1 MFGLDDSNDSN
12 DTNERED
19 DIPDNFKPR
28 SDKDAGIVLAKTVLE
43 AAFTKKMQAL
53 VKRHP
58 SVIVL
63 TVPNAEWIPLMSRAI
78 KTMADAPAV
87 RGVAERYRS
96 SKGSQRV
103 GKDELQWLQT
113 GRSVLYITQNPGDL
127 LDEDVL
133 AGVDVTIVIPA
144 LTTALLRRAIRKM
157 TGSIARGVT
166 APMADLDIDL
176 IATLLRPGMSAKQCV
191 RNLRRAVGIDRGAP
205 ASQTYTAPVLS
216 DLPLTANVRAWAD
229 QVLADLRAVSAG
241 DLGADRLIPAVL
253 EGPPGTGKTLIA
265 ESLAQSSGWA
275 FVPTSV
281 GSWFA
286 TGDGALGGV
295 SRNARKFFDTLVSRA
310 PAVGLLDELDA
321 IPNRA
326 SIDNRGRD
334 WWTPV
339 VTLILTE
346 IDTMRKSGRP
356 ILLLGATNYYN
367 RLDDALVRPGRLQER
382 ISVLPPENEEE
393 VVAVL
398 RHYLGD
404 DLAKADLGRIGRLGQ
419 GATPARIEGW
429 VKEARGLARTEKRS
443 LLLGDILAQVVP
455 RENRTAADIR
465 TVAIHEIGH
474 ALVAHRLGLVVES
487 VSIIPSGAS
496 SGHTVARKTTLMPTW
511 DQVMDYVTLALG
523 GRAADMVVG
532 QGANSGAESD
542 LAEATQLLLSAYE
555 TQGLYEGLASRHVLG
570 TIAGHADLRRD
581 IGKKLWQA
589 LDRARAIVRQDRD
602 LVLTLAE
609 RLISEKVFSAQQW
622 LEALADAALDIA
634 RSGSAPMGR
643 VQGEP
648 PQLPRA
654 ERVGGEADR
663 FHLETASHVLLQRPP
678 ERDLEAEDAD
688 GSLA

>member
-1 MFGLDDSNDSN
+1 MLGHDDTHNS
-12 DTNERED
+12 ED
-19 DIPDNFKPR
+19 DVPENFQPR
-28 SDKDAGIVLAKTVLE
+28 SDKDAGMVLGKTVLE
-43 AAFTKKMQAL
+43 AAFTKRMQAL

-63 TVPNAEWIPLMSRAI
+63 TVPNAEWIPLMTRAI

-87 RGVAERYRS
+87 RGVAERYKS
-96 SKGSQRV
+96 SKGLQRV
-103 GKDELQWLQT
+103 GKEELQWLQT
-113 GRSVLYITQNPGDL
+113 GRSVVYISHNPRDL

-144 LTTALLRRAIRKM
+144 LSAELLRRAIRKL

-166 APMADLDIDL
+166 PSLADLDIGL
-176 IATLLRPGMSAKQCV
+176 ISTLLRPGMSAKQCV
-191 RNLRRAVGIDRGAP
+191 SNLRRAVQIGKDAP
-205 ASQTYTAPVLS
+205 ELPAYTAPLLNQ
-216 DLPLTANVRAWAD
+216 LPLTANVRIWTD

-241 DLGADRLIPAVL
+241 DLGADRLVPAVL

-295 SRNARKFFDTLVSRA
+295 SRNARRFFEAVLARA
-310 PAVGLLDELDA
+310 PAIGFLDELDA

-356 ILLLGATNYYN
+356 VLLLGATNYYD

-382 ISVLPPENEEE
+382 VSVLPPESEEE
-393 VVAVL
+393 VIAVL

-404 DLAKADLGRIGRLGQ
+404 DLAQTDLSRVGRLGQ

-429 VKEARGLARTEKRS
+429 IKEARGLARAEERS
-443 LLLGDILAQVVP
+443 LLIGDILAQVVP
-455 RENRTAADIR
+455 KDTRTAADIR

-487 VSIIPSGAS
+487 VSIIPVGAS
-496 SGHTVARKTTLMPTW
+496 SGQTVTRRPTLMPTW

-542 LAEATQLLLSAYE
+542 LAEATQLLLLAYE

-609 RLISEKVFSAQQW
+609 RLISEKMFSAQQW

-634 RSGSAPMGR
+634 RSGSAPTGR
-643 VQGEP
+643 VQDEP
-648 PQLPRA
+648 PELPMA
-654 ERVGGEADR
+654 KSAVSEADR
-663 FHLETASHVLLQRPP
+663 FHIEAASHVLLQRPLDQ
-678 ERDLEAEDAD
+678 DLEAKDAD

>member
-1 MFGLDDSNDSN
+1 MFGHDDTHNS
-12 DTNERED
+12 ED
-19 DIPDNFKPR
+19 DVPENYQPR
-28 SDKDAGIVLAKTVLE
+28 SDKDAGMVLGKTVLE
-43 AAFTKKMQAL
+43 AAFTKRMQAL

-63 TVPNAEWIPLMSRAI
+63 AVPNAEWIPLMTRVI

-87 RGVAERYRS
+87 RGVAERYKS
-96 SKGSQRV
+96 SKGPQRV
-103 GKDELQWLQT
+103 GKEELQWLQS
-113 GRSVLYITQNPGDL
+113 GRSVVYISQNPRDL

-144 LTTALLRRAIRKM
+144 LSTELLRRAIRKL

-166 APMADLDIDL
+166 SSMADLDISL

-191 RNLRRAVGIDRGAP
+191 RNLGRAVRIGRAELVPP
-205 ASQTYTAPVLS
+205 AYTAPVLS

-241 DLGADRLIPAVL
+241 NLGADRLIPAVL

-295 SRNARKFFDTLVSRA
+295 SRNARKFFETLVSRA

-367 RLDDALVRPGRLQER
+367 RLDDALVRPGRLHER
-382 ISVLPPENEEE
+382 ISVLPPESEEE
-393 VVAVL
+393 VIAVL

-404 DLAKADLGRIGRLGQ
+404 DLAQTDLSRIGRLGQ

-429 VKEARGLARTEKRS
+429 VKEARGLARAEKRS
-443 LLLGDILAQVVP
+443 LVLGDILAQVMP
-455 RENRTAADIR
+455 REDRTAADIR

-496 SGHTVARKTTLMPTW
+496 SGRTVVRKTTIMPTW

-542 LAEATQLLLSAYE
+542 LAEATQLLLLAYE

-609 RLISEKVFSAQQW
+609 RLISEKVFSAPQW
-622 LEALADAALDIA
+622 LDALADAALDIA
-634 RSGSAPMGR
+634 RSGSAPTGR
-643 VQGEP
+643 VQDEP
-648 PQLPRA
+648 PELPMA
-654 ERVGGEADR
+654 KSAGSEADR
-663 FHLETASHVLLQRPP
+663 FHIEAASHVLLQRPLDQ
-678 ERDLEAEDAD
+678 DLEAKDAD

>member
-1 MFGLDDSNDSN
+1 MFGHDDTHNS
-12 DTNERED
+12 ED
-19 DIPDNFKPR
+19 DVPESFQPR
-28 SDKDAGIVLAKTVLE
+28 SDKDAGMVLGKIVLE
-43 AAFTKKMQAL
+43 AAFTKRMQAL
-53 VKRHP
+53 VKHHP

-63 TVPNAEWIPLMSRAI
+63 AVSNAEWIPLMTRVI

-87 RGVAERYRS
+87 RGVAERYKS
-96 SKGSQRV
+96 SKGLQRV
-103 GKDELQWLQT
+103 GKEELQWLQT
-113 GRSVLYITQNPGDL
+113 GRSVLYISHNPRDL

-133 AGVDVTIVIPA
+133 AGVDATIVIPA
-144 LTTALLRRAIRKM
+144 LSTELLRRAIRKL

-166 APMADLDIDL
+166 PSMADLDIGL

-191 RNLRRAVGIDRGAP
+191 SNLRRAVEIGNDAP
-205 ASQTYTAPVLS
+205 ELPAYTAPLLNQ
-216 DLPLTANVRAWAD
+216 LPLTANVRTWTD
-229 QVLADLRAVSAG
+229 QVLADLRAVRAG
-241 DLGADRLIPAVL
+241 DLGADRLVPAVL

-295 SRNARKFFDTLVSRA
+295 SRNARRFFETVLARA
-310 PAVGLLDELDA
+310 PAIGFLDELDA

-356 ILLLGATNYYN
+356 VLLLGATNYYD

-382 ISVLPPENEEE
+382 VSVLPPESEEE
-393 VVAVL
+393 VIAVL

-404 DLAKADLGRIGRLGQ
+404 DLAQTDLSRVGRLGQ

-429 VKEARGLARTEKRS
+429 IKEARGLARAEKRS
-443 LLLGDILAQVVP
+443 LLIGDILAQVVP
-455 RENRTAADIR
+455 KDTRTAADIR

-474 ALVAHRLGLVVES
+474 AVVAHRLGLVVES
-487 VSIIPSGAS
+487 VSIIPMGAS
-496 SGHTVARKTTLMPTW
+496 SGHTVTRKPTLMPTW

-542 LAEATQLLLSAYE
+542 LAEATQLLLNAYE

-570 TIAGHADLRRD
+570 TIAGHSDLRRD
-581 IGKKLWQA
+581 IGTQLRQA
-589 LDRARAIVRQDRD
+589 LDRALVIVEKDRD
-602 LVLTLAE
+602 LILTLAE
-609 RLISEKVFSAQQW
+609 RLISEKMLSAPQW
-622 LEALADAALDIA
+622 LEALEGAARGRDQADPTPRRPGEAEPA
-634 RSGSAPMGR
+634 R
-643 VQGEP
+643 
-648 PQLPRA
+648 LPRA
-654 ERVGGEADR
+654 SQQGGGADR
-663 FHLETASHVLLQRPP
+663 FHLEAASFVPPDRPLDQD
-678 ERDLEAEDAD
+678 RGAEDAD